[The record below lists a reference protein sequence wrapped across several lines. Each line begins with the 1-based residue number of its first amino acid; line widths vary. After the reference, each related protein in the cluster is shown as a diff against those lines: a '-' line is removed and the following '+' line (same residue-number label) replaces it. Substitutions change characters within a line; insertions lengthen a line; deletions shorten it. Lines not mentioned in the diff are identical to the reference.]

1 MQTDHQCKLVINANL
16 SSLQTY
22 PHCKPIIIANP
33 SSLQIYHH
41 CKLIIVANPSSL
53 QIYHLCRPIVIAN
66 LSCMPICHQCKPT
79 IIANLSCYMSHVM
92 NHCLIAPALVFIF
105 CSVINS
111 DHISKPIINANA
123 NQPAACDACELKCTY
138 LHGFESPRGSP
149 SKVNFCWPLA
159 PVVVKPMKY

>member
-1 MQTDHQCKLVINANL
+1 MQTDHQ
-16 SSLQTY
+16 S
-22 PHCKPIIIANP
+22 KPIIIANP

-66 LSCMPICHQCKPT
+66 LSWMPTCHQCKPT
-79 IIANLSCYMSHVM
+79 IIANLSCYMSRVM

-138 LHGFESPRGSP
+138 LHGFESPRGGP
-149 SKVNFCWPLA
+149 SKVNFCWVLP